1 MIMDMVAP
9 IAEFSET
16 LQGHFMS
23 VIVSLRLSQS
33 EISVREARIRN
44 RGVFDFAITLAE
56 KKKISSIKNKST

>member
-44 RGVFDFAITLAE
+44 RGVFRFCHHISRKQNNFKH
-56 KKKISSIKNKST
+56 KK